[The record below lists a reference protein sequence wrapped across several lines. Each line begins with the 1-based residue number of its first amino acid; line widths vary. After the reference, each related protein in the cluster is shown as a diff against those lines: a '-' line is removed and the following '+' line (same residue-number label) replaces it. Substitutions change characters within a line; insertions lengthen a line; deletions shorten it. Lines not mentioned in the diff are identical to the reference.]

1 MFQHLLLV
9 KSWPIL
15 KENVGQHQR
24 TILVPIPFP
33 MCGQVLIQ
41 EKGNLS
47 RFHLSCSV
55 YTYQSKCLSTRQ
67 IRTTLKLNV
76 QFKHIC
82 KIIMQLSLVFHWAI
96 DTSIDEV
103 YKLILWTHF
112 QFETAGNYIKK
123 EYNKPHNSSALWSYT
138 SRNSYCECQWL
149 CKNICMFIVPSWGNK
164 HCLKWKLCVLTIPW
178 EL

>member
-33 MCGQVLIQ
+33 MCGQVLMQ

-47 RFHLSCSV
+47 RFHLSRSV

-67 IRTTLKLNV
+67 IKATLKLNV

-82 KIIMQLSLVFHWAI
+82 KIIMRLSLAFHWAI

-103 YKLILWTHF
+103 YKLILWTHL
-112 QFETAGNYIKK
+112 QFETDGNYIKK
-123 EYNKPHNSSALWSYT
+123 KYNKPYNYDPIHLGTAIVSASGCVRISACLLFPPEAT
-138 SRNSYCECQWL
+138 S
-149 CKNICMFIVPSWGNK
+149 IV
-164 HCLKWKLCVLTIPW
+164 
-178 EL
+178 